1 MPHSVSGLR
10 LSSGLRPVS
19 RLRRVSAFVPAPG
32 VTPPPGERARTV
44 FDNGEPVSA
53 GADLAG
59 AASARAPAFG
69 GVEVSD
75 SMGEIPLGVRLMLA
89 FLTIGFLAI
98 SGAFV
103 ANLQIGQIVGAG
115 DAAEATAG
123 RAQLIT
129 FAMAGATALL
139 AVVLGVLITR
149 SIAGPVTEI
158 TEAMDRLSSGDTS
171 AALPQRLGG
180 DEIGRMT
187 RAIAV
192 FRDQALKVQ
201 ALTAERERERLEE
214 EAKREALRGQLA
226 ERLQAA
232 VGEQVAQVKHE
243 VAAMRDL
250 STRMVDSQ
258 TAAIERSGEMSEAAE
273 DGLKLAMGF
282 ADAVERLSA
291 ATSSIQ
297 QRVEEGAQLSAEA
310 AERAGETDADIAAL
324 VAAADDISRVTDLI
338 SEIAGQTKIL
348 ALNAQVEAMRAG
360 QAGASFI
367 VVAEEVKTLSSRT
380 SDAVAEVSRQ
390 VDQIRDRTGRTAGKV
405 RAIIDSVGAIDG
417 AVREIS
423 GAVAEQL
430 TEARRIAEDAATSRE
445 RHERVGGAIQALRE
459 DAETTSEAARRV
471 DAGAEAVRERVET
484 LDGEFSGF
492 LQQSRTA

>member
-1 MPHSVSGLR
+1 MPHSISGLR
-10 LSSGLRPVS
+10 LSSGLSPVS
-19 RLRRVSAFVPAPG
+19 GLKRVSAFVHAPG
-32 VTPPPGERARTV
+32 VTPPPGERAPGAAM
-44 FDNGEPVSA
+44 NGEGSA
-53 GADLAG
+53 AIAG
-59 AASARAPAFG
+59 AAPAPAFR
-69 GVEVSD
+69 GVEVTD
-75 SMGEIPLGVRLMLA
+75 SMSEIPLGVRLMLA

-115 DAAEATAG
+115 EAAEATAG

-139 AVVLGVLITR
+139 AAVLGVLITR

-158 TEAMDRLSSGDTS
+158 TEAMDRLSSGDT
-171 AALPQRLGG
+171 AATLPQRLGG

-201 ALTAERERERLEE
+201 AMTAERERERAQE
-214 EAKREALRGQLA
+214 EAAREALRGQLA

-232 VGEQVAQVKHE
+232 VGEQVEQVKQE

-258 TAAIERSGEMSEAAE
+258 SAAIERSGEMSEAAE

-297 QRVEEGAQLSAEA
+297 QRVEEGAQLSADA

-405 RAIIDSVGAIDG
+405 RAIIEGVGAIDG

-430 TEARRIAEDAATSRE
+430 TEARRIAEDAAASRE
-445 RHERVGGAIQALRE
+445 RHERVRGAIQALRE

-471 DAGAEAVRERVET
+471 DAGAEAVRARVET

-492 LQQSRTA
+492 LQQSRSA